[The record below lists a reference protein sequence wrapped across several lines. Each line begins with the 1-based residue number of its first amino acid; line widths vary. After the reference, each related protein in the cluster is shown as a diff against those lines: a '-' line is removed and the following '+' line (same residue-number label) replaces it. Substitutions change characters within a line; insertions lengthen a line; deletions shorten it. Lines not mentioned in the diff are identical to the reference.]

1 MSKEEALEA
10 CIYIMNEDG
19 YISWDGILDV
29 CDEEN
34 TLVKY
39 CHKQL
44 QKLIDEGKL
53 EGELDI

>member
-10 CIYIMNEDG
+10 CIYIMNKDG
-19 YISWDGILDV
+19 YISEDGILDV
-29 CDEEN
+29 CDEEDK
-34 TLVKY
+34 LVKY

>member
-1 MSKEEALEA
+1 MSKEESLEA

-29 CDEEN
+29 CDEEMK
-34 TLVKY
+34 LVRY

-44 QKLIDEGKL
+44 QKLSPLLTTESS
-53 EGELDI
+53 

>member
-29 CDEEN
+29 CDEEME
-34 TLVKY
+34 LVRY
-39 CHKQL
+39 CEKQL

-53 EGELDI
+53 ECELYI